1 MRLQHVLRRGHQGQ
15 AQHRVLGHL
24 VEQGVDRIA
33 LARLAREVAGGG
45 RRAQSV
51 GNHDPVRHAVEV
63 PQPLVH
69 VRARLAKEQP
79 LAEIP
84 PAGLFN
90 LALFRLLGIA
100 CQGVEAFAVF
110 CLVADQGGVRVEPA
124 QQPVV
129 DAGGIQAL
137 GLDAGIG
144 QAADQSVADHVQGLL
159 GRLPSA
165 AAGAAGTAVHH
176 HPHAAALPTPAQPS
190 HDGVLKQAAGLGDG
204 AQVVGKEAQ
213 IEVGEARALR
223 TWLDVAPQRLQV
235 LIEVCFVLGIELHYP
250 GVLIQLVEA
259 VLQGVFQ
266 RIAGL
271 GEPGGFAPLCAQG
284 RHLEERGH
292 RLAILQQHG
301 LGMRQKL
308 DPGQQGHE
316 RRGYVI
322 QGLFVGQR
330 GGTGALHG
338 FARFGQ
344 ARLP

>member
-1 MRLQHVLRRGHQGQ
+1 MRVPLLAILGRVIHTGQPAQVAVERRDLILLPHGLQPGVEHDVGQLQAALIQLSLVPAPQEERQGAPVQLVGAADQRARFLYILERLLGGQGLAHGLLGEVVQVRLQHVLRRGHQGQ

-165 AAGAAGTAVHH
+165 AAGAAGTAVRH

-190 HDGVLKQAAGLGDG
+190 HDGVLKQAAGLGDS
-204 AQVVGKEAQ
+204 AQVVGKEA
-213 IEVGEARALR
+213 
-223 TWLDVAPQRLQV
+223 
-235 LIEVCFVLGIELHYP
+235 
-250 GVLIQLVEA
+250 
-259 VLQGVFQ
+259 
-266 RIAGL
+266 
-271 GEPGGFAPLCAQG
+271 
-284 RHLEERGH
+284 
-292 RLAILQQHG
+292 
-301 LGMRQKL
+301 
-308 DPGQQGHE
+308 
-316 RRGYVI
+316 
-322 QGLFVGQR
+322 
-330 GGTGALHG
+330 
-338 FARFGQ
+338 
-344 ARLP
+344 